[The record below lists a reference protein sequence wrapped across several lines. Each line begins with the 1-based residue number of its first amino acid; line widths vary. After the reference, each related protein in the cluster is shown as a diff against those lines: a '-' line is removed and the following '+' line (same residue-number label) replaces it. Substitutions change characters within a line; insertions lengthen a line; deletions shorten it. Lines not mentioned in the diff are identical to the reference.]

1 MNLSQI
7 AGMAKVIFPKWA
19 DRIDQAQQ
27 LAQQFSPS
35 KDGLTQLMNKYG
47 KNRSD
52 LVNAVKNL
60 DNPLIKNTLG
70 RFPELDS
77 TIRNAANELIGSENQ
92 NQSSYS
98 QPLNNSNSVS
108 GGTSLHDMQ
117 ARLERLKKMKYR

>member
-98 QPLNNSNSVS
+98 QPFNNSNPAS

>member
-108 GGTSLHDMQ
+108 GGASLHDMQ